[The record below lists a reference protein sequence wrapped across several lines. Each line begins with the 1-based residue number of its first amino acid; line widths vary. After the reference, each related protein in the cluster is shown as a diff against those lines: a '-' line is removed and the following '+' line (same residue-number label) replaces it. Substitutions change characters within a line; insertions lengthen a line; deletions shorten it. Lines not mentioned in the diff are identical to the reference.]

1 MKTNL
6 QTFPKKFDRVYIPAE
21 IEKWKLDFEEE
32 LRDYIDFI
40 DRAKRTHPLSIEMKI
55 RYEIYKELLKE

>member
-21 IEKWKLDFEEE
+21 IEKWTLDFEAE
-32 LRDYIDFI
+32 LREIIEGGAWKVLGTTDKYIQEGAIFL
-40 DRAKRTHPLSIEMKI
+40 AK
-55 RYEIYKELLKE
+55 EILKE